1 METMTVRRSTD
12 TVKARAKQ
20 LFAEHLAAIHRRTD
34 RLFAWLMLCQW
45 LASIA
50 AALWITPQTWAGR
63 YSQVHIHVYAAIF
76 LGGLI
81 TLLPV
86 ALAWL
91 QPGRVLTRHVIAG
104 SQMLMSALLI
114 HLTGGR
120 IETHFH
126 VFGSLAFLA
135 FYRDWRVFLPATAI
149 VAADHF
155 IRGVYWP
162 QSVFGV
168 LTASPWRWVE
178 HAGWVAFEDLF
189 LIRSCFQS
197 VKEMMDIASQR
208 AELEATNE
216 TIEQK
221 VIERTAELR
230 ASEARKGAIME
241 SALDCII
248 AIDQSGCITDFNPA
262 AERTFGYKRDEVLG
276 KDLADLIIP
285 PAFRAAHRRGME
297 RFIKTGETRVL
308 GKRIEVTAMRADG
321 TEFPAELAT
330 SYVTRQES
338 MIFTA
343 YLRDLSDRKQTE
355 ERLRILSSAVDQ
367 RPVSILITDLRGA
380 IEYVNTALTE
390 STGYTLDDLKGQTPG
405 ILFAGDTPAD
415 VFRDINTSLEAG
427 SWRGVIRSRKK
438 SGELFWESV
447 SIQSIKDASG
457 QHTHRV
463 AMAEDITRRLQMEQ
477 KIAQLAQI
485 VESAEA
491 AIVSHDLSGSVLTW
505 NRGAERMYGYSSDEM
520 IGRTITALVPG
531 DRLDENQ
538 AITEKLSRGQG
549 VSHLE
554 TARVT
559 KSGDVIPVLLTTSPI
574 QDHDGA
580 VLAVAHV
587 AWDLT
592 QIKRLEQ
599 QLAQAQKLES
609 IGQLAAGIAHE
620 INTPIQYIGDNAH
633 FLKNAFD
640 DLLQVAEAGEP
651 EPVGIEATR
660 RDLVATVP
668 QVDSEVL
675 TYLKD
680 EVPRAIGHL
689 IEGVDQVARIVR
701 AMKEFSHPGP
711 VEKTYI
717 DINRAIESTVVVS
730 RNEWK
735 YVAEVKTN
743 LDPDLPPVPCV
754 AGEFNQVILN
764 LIVNAAH
771 AIADKVNGS
780 GQMGSILVSTSVR
793 DGFAE
798 IRVSDSGGGIPESI
812 RSKIFDPFF
821 TTKPVGKGTGQ
832 GLAIAHSVI
841 VQRHHGTLRFE
852 SEPGQGTTF
861 VIQLPL
867 ACEAEAEPVSA
878 L

>member
-1 METMTVRRSTD
+1 MTLGQSTER
-12 TVKARAKQ
+12 VKTRATQ
-20 LFAEHLAAIHRRTD
+20 LFADHLASIHRRTD
-34 RLFAWLMLCQW
+34 RIFAWLMLCQW

-50 AALWITPQTWAGR
+50 AALWITPRTWAGSF
-63 YSQVHIHVYAAIF
+63 SQVHIHVYAAIF
-76 LGGLI
+76 LGGFI

-91 QPGRVLTRHVIAG
+91 QPGRAPTRYVIAG

-155 IRGVYWP
+155 VRGVYWP

-178 HAGWVAFEDLF
+178 HAGWVLFEDVF

-197 VKEMMDIASQR
+197 VREMMDIASQR

-221 VIERTAELR
+221 VIERTAELQ
-230 ASEARKGAIME
+230 ASEARKSAIME

-248 AIDQSGCITDFNPA
+248 AIDQNGCITDFNPA

-276 KDLADLIIP
+276 KGLTDLIIP
-285 PAFRAAHRRGME
+285 PAFRAAHKSGME
-297 RFIKTGETRVL
+297 RFMKTGEARVL

-330 SYVTRQES
+330 SYVTRPDS

-355 ERLRILSSAVDQ
+355 HRLRVLSSAVEQ
-367 RPVSILITDLRGA
+367 SPVSILITDLSGA
-380 IEYVNTALTE
+380 IEYVNAALTE
-390 STGYTLDDLKGQTPG
+390 STGYTLADLKGRTPG
-405 ILFAGDTPAD
+405 VLVARDTPAE
-415 VFRDINTSLEAG
+415 VFREINKSLKTG
-427 SWRGVIRSRKK
+427 SWRGVMRSRKK
-438 SGELFWESV
+438 NGELFWESV
-447 SIQSIKDASG
+447 SIRQIIDASG

-477 KIAQLAQI
+477 KISHLAQI

-491 AIVSHDLSGSVLTW
+491 AIVSYDLSGSVLTW

-520 IGRTITALVPG
+520 IGRTITVLVPA
-531 DRLDENQ
+531 DQSDEYQ
-538 AITEKLSRGQG
+538 AITEKLRLGQG

-554 TARVT
+554 TTRVT
-559 KSGDVIPVLLTTSPI
+559 KSGNVIPVLLTLSPI
-574 QDHDGA
+574 EDHDGK
-580 VLAVAHV
+580 VLGVAHV
-587 AWDLT
+587 SWDLT

-620 INTPIQYIGDNAH
+620 INTPIQYIGDNAQ
-633 FLKNAFD
+633 FLNQAFG
-640 DLLQVAEAGEP
+640 DLIQVAEGGQP
-651 EPVGIEATR
+651 ETVGIETVR
-660 RDLVATVP
+660 RDLVAAVP
-668 QVDSEVL
+668 RVDPEVL
-675 TYLKD
+675 PFLKD
-680 EVPRAIGHL
+680 EVPKAIGQL

-701 AMKEFSHPGP
+701 AMKELSHPGP
-711 VEKTYI
+711 VEKACV
-717 DINRAIESTVVVS
+717 DINRAIESTVMVS

-735 YVAEVKTN
+735 YVADVEMN
-743 LDPDLPPVPCV
+743 LQPDLPPVPCV
-754 AGEFNQVILN
+754 AGELNQVILN

-771 AIADKVNGS
+771 AIADKVKDS
-780 GQMGSILVSTSVR
+780 AQKGSIQISTSAGDAFV
-793 DGFAE
+793 E
-798 IRVSDSGGGIPESI
+798 IRVRDSGAGIPESI

-821 TTKPVGKGTGQ
+821 TTKPIGKGTGQ

-841 VQRHHGTLRFE
+841 VQRHQGTLRFE
-852 SEPGQGTTF
+852 SEPGRGTTF

-867 ACEAEAEPVSA
+867 ARGAEEAA
-878 L
+878 

>member
-1 METMTVRRSTD
+1 MEAVTLGQSAER
-12 TVKARAKQ
+12 VKARATQ
-20 LFAEHLAAIHRRTD
+20 LFADHLAAIHRRTD

-50 AALWITPQTWAGR
+50 AALWITPRTWAGR
-63 YSQVHIHVYAAIF
+63 YSQIHIHVWAAIF

-91 QPGRVLTRHVIAG
+91 QPGRVLTRHMIAG

-126 VFGSLAFLA
+126 VFGSLAFIA
-135 FYRDWRVFLPATAI
+135 FYRDWRVFVPATTI
-149 VAADHF
+149 VAVDHF
-155 IRGVYWP
+155 VRGVYWP

-178 HAGWVAFEDLF
+178 HAGWVVFEDIF

-221 VIERTAELR
+221 VIERTAELQ
-230 ASEARKGAIME
+230 ASEARKSAIME

-262 AERTFGYKRDEVLG
+262 AERTFGYKRGEVLG

-285 PAFRAAHRRGME
+285 PAFRAAHKSGME
-297 RFIKTGETRVL
+297 RFMKTREARVL

-330 SYVTRQES
+330 SYVTRHDS
-338 MIFTA
+338 TIFTA

-355 ERLRILSSAVDQ
+355 QRLRVLSSAVEQ
-367 RPVSILITDLRGA
+367 SPVSILITDLSGA

-390 STGYTLDDLKGQTPG
+390 STGYTLNDLKGRRPG
-405 ILFAGDTPAD
+405 VLFAGDTPAE
-415 VFRDINTSLEAG
+415 VFREINTSLDEG
-427 SWRGVIRSRKK
+427 SWRGVTRSRKK
-438 SGELFWESV
+438 NGDLFWESV
-447 SIQSIKDASG
+447 SVRSIKDASG
-457 QHTHRV
+457 KPTHRV
-463 AMAEDITRRLQMEQ
+463 AMAEDITGRLQMEQ
-477 KIAQLAQI
+477 KIAHLAQI
-485 VESAEA
+485 VESADA

-505 NRGAERMYGYSSDEM
+505 NRGAERMYGYSADEM
-520 IGRTITALVPG
+520 IGGSITALVPE
-531 DRLDENQ
+531 DRFDENQ
-538 AITEKLSRGQG
+538 AITEKMSRGQG

-554 TARVT
+554 TFRVT

-620 INTPIQYIGDNAH
+620 INTPIQYIGDNAQ
-633 FLKNAFD
+633 FLRDAFG
-640 DLLQVAEAGEP
+640 DLIQVAEAGEP
-651 EPVGIEATR
+651 EPEGIETR
-660 RDLVATVP
+660 PGDLAVTVAP
-668 QVDSEVL
+668 ADPEVL
-675 TYLKD
+675 PYLKD
-680 EVPRAIGHL
+680 EVPKAIGQL

-711 VEKTYI
+711 LEKAYI

-735 YVAEVKTN
+735 YVADLEMI
-743 LDPDLPPVPCV
+743 LDPDLPQVPCV
-754 AGEFNQVILN
+754 AGELNQVILN

-771 AIADKVNGS
+771 AIADKLQDS
-780 GQMGSILVSTSVR
+780 GEKGSIQIRTSAAG
-793 DGFAE
+793 GFVE
-798 IRVSDSGGGIPESI
+798 IRVSDTGGGVPDSI

-841 VQRHHGTLRFE
+841 VQRHHGKLRFE
-852 SEPGQGTTF
+852 SEPGRGTTF

-867 ACEAEAEPVSA
+867 ACEAEEAA
-878 L
+878 